1 MKTTDFAKFLT
12 TYLNKVLPS
21 QRNFST
27 HTITSYRD
35 TFKLLLLF
43 CQQSKGIAPEQLTLS
58 QLDDTLVY
66 EFVAWIEAERHC
78 SISTR
83 NQRLVAIHAFFR
95 YVQIEAPER
104 LLICQRI
111 LSIPFKKTGKP
122 AVSFFD
128 IRWTKGYP

>member
-12 TYLNKVLPS
+12 TYLTKVLPG

-35 TFKLLLLF
+35 RFKLLLLF
-43 CQQSKGIAPEQLTLS
+43 CQQSKGIALEQLTLS

-83 NQRLVAIHAFFR
+83 NQRLAAIHAFFR
-95 YVQIEAPER
+95 YVQTEAPEQ

-111 LSIPFKKTGKP
+111 LSIPFKKLGNRLFP
-122 AVSFFD
+122 F
-128 IRWTKGYP
+128 